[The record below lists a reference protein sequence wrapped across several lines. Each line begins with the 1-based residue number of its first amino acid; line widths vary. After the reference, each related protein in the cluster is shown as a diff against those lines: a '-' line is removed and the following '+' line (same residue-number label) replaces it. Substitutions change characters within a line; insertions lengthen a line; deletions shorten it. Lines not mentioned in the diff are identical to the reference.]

1 MTVNSVL
8 TPDAIL
14 ERYAQGE
21 RDFAHIALNECNLAG
36 AQLPHISLRQAS
48 LNVVNLST
56 ANLSHS
62 DLHRA
67 SLNVS
72 RLSGANLS
80 QTNLSHGQLN
90 VANLIRA
97 VLVGA
102 DLSDASLVRAELLR
116 ADLSNATLNRANL
129 SEADLREARL
139 RWSRLSHANLSRCN
153 LRKSNLLGAN
163 LESAQMYGAQLE
175 EAVLSGAVLQRAE
188 LRHASLCKA
197 DLSGANLRGANLRWA
212 DLSGANL
219 READLSHA
227 KLSGANLLGTQL
239 EGATLEGT
247 TLVHTDLSQANLQR
261 VYCVGADL
269 SGATLNGAL
278 LYGALCYDL
287 TTKETSCDWVDLSR
301 NGDRSKIHEF
311 EDANAI
317 HTFFNRRPPRV
328 QIIVDVALT
337 QGAHATLSRSYHRLS
352 EILTWFVRPPDIEIS
367 HRRTVLT
374 FTADTEMA
382 LMAIAYL
389 ASWPFKD
396 NKAVRTALFEFA
408 ESERV
413 TAEDNAGLSPGLN
426 QGLSQGI
433 VTQFKAALTALKAS
447 DIEDYRQQLEQS
459 SFFTAPIQV
468 RLSNTAGQGLELY
481 HNPRFGVRNFPL
493 AQGVFPV
500 QPRQDP
506 FPNLEDYRT
515 FVAGFRDPATAL

>member
-1 MTVNSVL
+1 V
-8 TPDAIL
+8 A
-14 ERYAQGE
+14 
-21 RDFAHIALNECNLAG
+21 
-36 AQLPHISLRQAS
+36 
-48 LNVVNLST
+48 NLST
-56 ANLSHS
+56 ANFSHS
-62 DLHRA
+62 DLRHA

-80 QTNLSHGQLN
+80 QAQLGHAQLN

-116 ADLSNATLNRANL
+116 ADLSNATLNRTNL
-129 SEADLREARL
+129 TEADLREARL
-139 RWSRLSHANLSRCN
+139 RWTRLSHANLSRCN

-175 EAVLSGAVLQRAE
+175 DAVLSGAVLQRAE
-188 LRHASLCKA
+188 LRHGNLRQA

-278 LYGALCYDL
+278 LYGALCYDI
-287 TTKETSCDWVDLSR
+287 TTTETSCDWVDLSR
-301 NGDRSKIHEF
+301 NGDRTKVQEF
-311 EDANAI
+311 KDANAI

-328 QIIVDVALT
+328 QVIVDVALT
-337 QGAHATLSRSYHRLS
+337 QGAHASLARTYHHLS

-374 FTADTEMA
+374 FVAETEMA

-396 NKAVRTALFEFA
+396 NKAVRTALFEFMEA
-408 ESERV
+408 
-413 TAEDNAGLSPGLN
+413 DLPGPDGMQDLSRD
-426 QGLSQGI
+426 I
-433 VTQFKAALTALKAS
+433 VTQFKTTLAALNGS
-447 DIEDYRQQLEQS
+447 DIEEQRQLEQS

-500 QPRQDP
+500 QPRQAP
-506 FPNLEDYRT
+506 FPRLEDYRT
-515 FVAGFRDPATAL
+515 FVAGFRDPAMAL